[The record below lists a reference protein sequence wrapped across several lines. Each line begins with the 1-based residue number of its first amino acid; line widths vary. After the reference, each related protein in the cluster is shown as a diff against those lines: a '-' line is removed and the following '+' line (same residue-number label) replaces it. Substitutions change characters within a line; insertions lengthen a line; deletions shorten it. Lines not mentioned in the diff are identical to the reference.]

1 MARGIRKKL
10 IYRDVASGKLIPK
23 KVAEQSDPSTWL
35 EEELMVVV
43 DQFNDDQQESLS
55 EEDVPVLNQPVQ

>member
-1 MARGIRKKL
+1 MWRP
-10 IYRDVASGKLIPK
+10 ASSYPK